1 MIVPLIVTGP
11 TIAPFVEPA
20 IDNDVNVWAF
30 FTKKSVDYVLSTT
43 LENSNEWVTVKA
55 NVKEHFKKFHN
66 LDVNEIEGVAIMTD
80 TDNSKLTAIS
90 YYQNIFFSSK

>member
-1 MIVPLIVTGP
+1 MNYV
-11 TIAPFVEPA
+11 FSSNNK
-20 IDNDVNVWAF
+20 IDESWRSP

-43 LENSNEWVTVKA
+43 LENLNEWITVKA

-90 YYQNIFFSSK
+90 YYQNIFFSSE